1 MCRSSGRDKARSR
14 CPAFSLGY
22 RNHRERPWPPLT
34 PIRELPKAFISYSW
48 DDEAHKDWVKQLAT
62 RLRADGVEVTLDHWH
77 SAPGDQIPLFM
88 ERAVRDNSFVI
99 AICTPRFKE
108 RSDEREGGVGYEGD
122 IMTAYALTLGDQK
135 KFIPVLRR
143 GSWNEAA
150 PTWLLG
156 RAYRDLSNEPYS
168 ESQYQELLKTLLGTR
183 EKAPRV
189 GAPQSNVP
197 ARPEAGF
204 FGRKRELWDIE
215 RWFVGKARRITLTGF
230 GGQGKTALAL
240 EAARW
245 LTRTKMFEAAVFV
258 DYSRVQAADAL
269 SVAVSNIGSVL
280 GQSLIDASAAREAL
294 KQTPTLVVLD
304 NLEAVAAE
312 PLRELLDAAKGW
324 SEAGPSRVLL
334 TTRTPDFG
342 HPDYRVEGTLVHRRI
357 VLEGLG
363 NKEAPDDALEWFA
376 ELSKLPPAPTV
387 PTPTREELIELF
399 DKVRFHPLSIRTLAA
414 QLKTRHPAELGERLE
429 QLLAGSA
436 SGSPAAASTE
446 ATLPELV
453 ASLKLSLDR
462 LDAAARQVLPR
473 LGVFQ
478 GGAFEPDLLAITGL
492 EDAEGG
498 GANVWP
504 DLRRQLEA
512 AALIEAETVPGVKPP
527 FLRFHP
533 TLAPMLWEQLG
544 PDERARLTTAHRQRY
559 YGLASYPLRRRQQ
572 EPARGTRHCVAGT
585 AQPAPRR

>member
-1 MCRSSGRDKARSR
+1 MPDPNPTA
-14 CPAFSLGY
+14 
-22 RNHRERPWPPLT
+22 
-34 PIRELPKAFISYSW
+34 PKAFVSYSW
-48 DDEAHKDWVKQLAT
+48 DDDAHKDWVKQLAT
-62 RLRADGVEVTLDHWH
+62 RLRKDGVEVTLDRWH
-77 SAPGDQIPLFM
+77 AAPGDQIPLFM
-88 ERAVRDNSFVI
+88 ERAARENSFVI
-99 AICTPRFKE
+99 AICTPKFKE
-108 RSDEREGGVGYEGD
+108 RSDERKGGVGYEGD
-122 IMTAYALTLGDQK
+122 IMTAYALKGGDEK

-156 RAYRDLSNEPYS
+156 RAYVDLSRDPYS
-168 ESQYQELLKTLLGTR
+168 ESQYQELLQTLLGTR

-197 ARPEAGF
+197 ARPESGF

-215 RWFVGKARRITLTGF
+215 RWFVGKARRITITGF

-245 LTRTKMFEAAVFV
+245 LTRTRMFETAVFV

-280 GQSLIDASAAREAL
+280 GESLLNANAAREAL
-294 KQTPTLVVLD
+294 KKTSTLVVLD

-334 TTRTPDFG
+334 TTRTPDFD
-342 HPDYRVEGTLVHRRI
+342 HSDYRVEGTLIHRRI

-363 NKEAPDDALEWFA
+363 NKKAPDDALEWFA

-387 PTPTREELIELF
+387 PTPTREALIDLF

-414 QLKTRHPAELGERLE
+414 QLKTRRPAELGKRLE
-429 QLLAGSA
+429 ELLAGGA
-436 SGSPAAASTE
+436 SRSTAEGSTE

-462 LDAAARQVLPR
+462 LDDAALQVLPR

-478 GGAFEPDLLAITGL
+478 GGALENILLAITGL

-498 GANVWP
+498 GTNVWP

-512 AALIEAETVPGVKPP
+512 AALIEAEAETVPNVELP

-533 TLAPMLWEQLG
+533 TLAPMLWE
-544 PDERARLTTAHRQRY
+544 
-559 YGLASYPLRRRQQ
+559 
-572 EPARGTRHCVAGT
+572 
-585 AQPAPRR
+585 